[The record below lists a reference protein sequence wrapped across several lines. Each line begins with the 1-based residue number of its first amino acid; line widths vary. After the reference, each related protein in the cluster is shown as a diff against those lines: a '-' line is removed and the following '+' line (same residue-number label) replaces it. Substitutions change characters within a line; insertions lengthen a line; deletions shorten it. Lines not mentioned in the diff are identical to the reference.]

1 MQPVAQR
8 CIPPTDTTLGAGA
21 LARLLVLADAAIL
34 HVPALLMLGSL
45 ALVVLLAAR
54 QARLIRVEGTILIL
68 AYPVFIA
75 WVLLA

>member
-1 MQPVAQR
+1 M
-8 CIPPTDTTLGAGA
+8 
-21 LARLLVLADAAIL
+21 ARLLVLADAAIL

-54 QARLIRVEGTILIL
+54 QARLACVEGTILLL

-75 WVLLA
+75 WYCWLERAALCAPAF